1 MGFGLDES
9 QKKNQHTV
17 IFFSCSKTDLCSQK
31 GIKSPVLLKKL
42 LRFPAVKS
50 SSLTQSLSQEYMIMQ
65 MQPTMCVLQVFY
77 HKTGNRLFFFH
88 LWYFCHLDPFLMLNF
103 RGFLFKIAWK
113 CLSLFEWTSLNPSPA
128 GKVTHC
134 TFRGLLIRHCSIT
147 HAQ

>member
-9 QKKNQHTV
+9 QKKNQRSY
-17 IFFSCSKTDLCSQK
+17 FFSCSKTDLRSQK

-50 SSLTQSLSQEYMIMQ
+50 SSLTRLSQEYMIMQ

-77 HKTGNRLFFFH
+77 HKTGNRLFFFFH

-134 TFRGLLIRHCSIT
+134 TFRGLLICHCSIT